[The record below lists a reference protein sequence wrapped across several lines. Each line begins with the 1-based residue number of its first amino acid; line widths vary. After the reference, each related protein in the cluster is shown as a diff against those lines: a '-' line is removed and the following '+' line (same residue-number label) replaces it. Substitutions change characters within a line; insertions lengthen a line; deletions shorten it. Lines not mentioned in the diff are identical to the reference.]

1 MLGFGERA
9 PSFSAAA
16 LSGNPR
22 YGFDSAAG
30 RPIILL
36 FLGSGRWAPGAEAL
50 QLLQRHNQIFD
61 DDRASFFGVTIDPT
75 DANEGRIAQ
84 RIPGIRWFLDYDGE
98 VSTLYGAAGGGEQGA
113 KQYRPFWLLLD
124 TNLRLVSSAPLQEG
138 ARISADLLALI
149 GMQPESTHAPV
160 LAVPRVLEPALCRRL
175 IELYEQNGGGES
187 GFMRQQDGR
196 TVGMVD
202 HSFKRRS
209 DYTIE
214 DEQLCAAIR
223 ERLKLR
229 LLPEVERAFQFR
241 ATRIERWIVA
251 CYDAAN
257 QGFFRPHRDNTTS
270 GTAHRNFACT
280 INLNAE
286 EFEGGELRF
295 PEYGPRSYRASTGG
309 AVVFSCSLL
318 HEAMP
323 VTRGKRYAFLP
334 FFYDERGA
342 EIRARN
348 AATIVD
354 VGQEAPAAAAG

>member
-30 RPIILL
+30 RPIVML
-36 FLGSGRWAPGAEAL
+36 FLGSGGWGPGAEAL
-50 QLLQRHNQIFD
+50 QLLQQHDQIFD
-61 DDRASFFGVTIDPT
+61 DHRASFFGVTIDPA
-75 DANEGRIAQ
+75 DADAGRIAQ
-84 RIPGIRWFLDYDGE
+84 RIPGIRWFLDYDGA
-98 VSTLYGAAGGGEQGA
+98 VSTLYGAAAAGDGA
-113 KQYRPFWLLLD
+113 KHYRPFWLLLD
-124 TNLRLVSSAPLQEG
+124 TNLRLVSSAPLHEG
-138 ARISADLLALI
+138 TRIFADLRVLI
-149 GMQPESTHAPV
+149 GMQPEYTHAPV
-160 LAVPRVLEPALCRRL
+160 LAAPRVLEPALCQRL
-175 IELYEQNGGGES
+175 IELYEQHGGGES
-187 GFMRQQDGR
+187 GFMRQQGGR
-196 TVGMVD
+196 TVGVVD

-223 ERLKLR
+223 ERIKLR

-251 CYDAAN
+251 CYDGASK
-257 QGFFRPHRDNTTS
+257 GFFSPHRDNTTS

-286 EFEGGELRF
+286 EYEGGELRF
-295 PEYGPRSYRASTGG
+295 PEYGPRTYRASTGG
-309 AVVFSCSLL
+309 AIIFSCSLL
-318 HEAMP
+318 HEATP

-334 FFYDERGA
+334 FLYDERGA

-348 AATIVD
+348 AGTIVD
-354 VGQEAPAAAAG
+354 VRGQAPAAAIG